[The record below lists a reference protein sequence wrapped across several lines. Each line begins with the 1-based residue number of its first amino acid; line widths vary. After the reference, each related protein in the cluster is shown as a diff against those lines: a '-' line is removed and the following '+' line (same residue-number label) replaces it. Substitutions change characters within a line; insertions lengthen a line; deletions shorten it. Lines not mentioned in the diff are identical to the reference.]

1 MAASEILT
9 ATVNKNL
16 SKAFESSETKLYQ
29 SLFTKLAND
38 HIDAENVS
46 STPHKKKKTRNF
58 PDFKESHK
66 HGQPSVVTEWE
77 LVCDR

>member
-16 SKAFESSETKLYQ
+16 SKAFESSETKLYEAQ
-29 SLFTKLAND
+29 HNEDEGIES
-38 HIDAENVS
+38 IS
-46 STPHKKKKTRNF
+46 SSPKKKKKARNF

-66 HGQPSVVTEWE
+66 HGQPSVVSEWE